1 MAYKI
6 EFSPRADRQFRNL
19 PQKAQARL
27 KPRIDALTNNP
38 RPRGVEKLQGE
49 DNFYRIRMGDDRI
62 IYQVQDKALL
72 ILVVKIGHRSDVY
85 R

>member
-6 EFSPRADRQFRNL
+6 AFSPRADRQFRDL
-19 PQKAQARL
+19 PQKVQARL

-49 DNFYRIRMGDDRI
+49 DNFYRIRIGDYRI
-62 IYQVQDKALL
+62 IYQVQDKILL
-72 ILVVKIGHRSDVY
+72 ILVVKIGHRRDVY